1 MIEIFLNNTW
11 LNITKNVFSN
21 FEIHE
26 RCDEVYALGSMKAK
40 LNIKYNI
47 PPYTILRIDGN
58 EYFLCHSQ
66 CTKYLTY
73 EDLYIHDIE
82 IIEATSIL
90 SCYILGSKSFSVTGT
105 NKKDYQKINIIR
117 RLMIQKYG
125 VTVNFVGPFESF
137 FHKEQEFQFGPG
149 TTMYDA
155 LLAIAKTYNCVPKVK
170 KIEYNNNY
178 ENTLVECYFYE
189 LDNKSIY
196 PLKDKRIMNVLYHQ
210 NLNDYCETL
219 EAEMSNVIDRDT
231 LVEFKDLTV
240 RSDDI
245 QMTADN
251 AKLVLPVRIESIEK
265 FYVSSA
271 ENVLLTSYLYVR
283 YLDYTQDNI
292 ENFIKN
298 IPNIKL
304 NEARYITT
312 YQNWRDAFVVEGSHP
327 LDDVYD
333 NYFKNFEINKDWF
346 YEQYFFY
353 EPLLNLTD
361 KKYFTLMPCVSDRPD
376 VTKNAY
382 LYLKNPRINIIN
394 SILPKQKYDIL
405 EPKDKPKYCYYE
417 SGSNYIDGMNEYY
430 KADFWN
436 TILGQSVEPFLH
448 YAIETDSYFSQN
460 NELFKIN
467 IKSFARIDG
476 ENKSITKNKFD
487 IIAKTIIDPIVSC
500 KKTKNPINQNFY
512 TKSSRSYNKGANFID
527 FDKMINS
534 LQKSNDMLGLP
545 ELSIEYDSTNIE
557 TPKPAQKI
565 IYDGNEW
572 YVSSIIKNYN
582 LTNSRCTMNLVSSYN
597 KVAEVI
603 GVPTQYNETK
613 NPLNNIMDRPILLEG
628 VIKESISNDVWLRIN
643 FIGDNYNSILY
654 KRATI
659 MKYQDITYLYAET
672 IDHYCFDKNTTHYN
686 NDVFSCNDIGY
697 VDSHNEFL
705 ECKVEIVYLPTIN
718 LEKSRNI
725 PYYDGNYQLIKS
737 FPFFRVYKDARERI
751 LFTIKL
757 ENDII

>member
-40 LNIKYNI
+40 LNIKFNI

-105 NKKDYQKINIIR
+105 NKEDKDKINIIAE
-117 RLMIQKYG
+117 LMNQKYN
-125 VTVNFVGPFESF
+125 TTFVFDASKLT
-137 FHKEQEFQFGPG
+137 KEQEFQFGPG

-178 ENTLVECYFYE
+178 ENTLVEFYFYE

-196 PLKDKRIMNVLYHQ
+196 PLKDNRILNVLYHQ

-231 LVEFKDLTV
+231 LVEFKDLTL

-245 QMTADN
+245 RMTADN

-265 FYVSSA
+265 FYVKF
-271 ENVLLTSYLYVR
+271 TTTYVHSEVSIA
-283 YLDYTQDNI
+283 YLDYTNSTIKSLI
-292 ENFIKN
+292 EN
-298 IPNIKL
+298 IPGIEHPFSYL
-304 NEARYITT
+304 YITT
-312 YQNWRDAFVVEGSHP
+312 YQNWRDAFVVDGNYP
-327 LDDVYD
+327 LDDIYNNHFSKIIPNK
-333 NYFKNFEINKDWF
+333 NYF
-346 YEQYFFY
+346 YSQYFSY
-353 EPLLNLTD
+353 EAPDYNDNNPFFKL
-361 KKYFTLMPCVSDRPD
+361 VSYDPD
-376 VTKNAY
+376 SDISRFEAPPELRFDITK
-382 LYLKNPRINIIN
+382 
-394 SILPKQKYDIL
+394 SILPKDKYDIL
-405 EPKDKPKYCYYE
+405 EPRDMPKYSYYE

-448 YAIETDSYFSQN
+448 YAIEDYTPTFTYNFEKEKFRTSVFTS
-460 NELFKIN
+460 LIILSSK
-467 IKSFARIDG
+467 KAID
-476 ENKSITKNKFD
+476 EKFD
-487 IIAKTIIDPIVSC
+487 IIAKTIIDPMVSC

-582 LTNSRCTMNLVSSYN
+582 LTNYRCTMNLVSSYN

-659 MKYQDITYLYAET
+659 MKYQDITYLYVET
-672 IDHYCFDKNTTHYN
+672 IDQYSFDKSTTHYN
-686 NDVFSCNDIGY
+686 NDVFSCNAIGY

-718 LEKSRNI
+718 LEKSRKLPLYI
-725 PYYDGNYQLIKS
+725 GKHQLIKS
-737 FPFFRVYKDARERI
+737 FPFLKVYKDARERI